1 MLLPG
6 LPDKHPL
13 FSLISYMM
21 FAYNFNSFPKC
32 FTSDANKAFIFM
44 LFKYLKINTRQGRGR
59 VSRLPYSFTENS
71 RTISAIYIFMLYIDS
86 RVNSKYF
93 ILLHSL
99 KDYSNTFHPI
109 YQHDTLCQPLD
120 ASLNI
125 Y

>member
-1 MLLPG
+1 MLLLG

-13 FSLISYMM
+13 FSLISYMVS
-21 FAYNFNSFPKC
+21 AYNFDSFPKC
-32 FTSDANKAFIFM
+32 FTSDTNKYFIFM
-44 LFKYLKINTRQGRGR
+44 LFKYLKINTRQRGGR

-71 RTISAIYIFMLYIDS
+71 GTISARYIFMLYIDS

-109 YQHDTLCQPLD
+109 YQHDTLCQPLG
-120 ASLNI
+120 ASLHI